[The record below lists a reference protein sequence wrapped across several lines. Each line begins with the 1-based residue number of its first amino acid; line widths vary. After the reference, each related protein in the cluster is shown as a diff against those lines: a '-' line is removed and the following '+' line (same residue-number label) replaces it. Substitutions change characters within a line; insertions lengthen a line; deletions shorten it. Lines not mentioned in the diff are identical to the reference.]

1 MTDRKDLYDLAF
13 QYKKAGIW
21 KKMWDSDLFA
31 VKLDDGETGY
41 VSIMGKNGEYCSL
54 GLYIGMEG
62 IKSYFYM
69 ADHSEDTNVSYLISH
84 ELLLQQE
91 CLQLALE
98 SKDDLHPDELDEL
111 REYAK
116 ENNIRFSGKNA
127 YPHFIK
133 FRPGFHPWMVQEK
146 KDLEYLRK
154 TIEVTLLLSDAM
166 KEKTPVEMGILG
178 LSFAKSRVSLFDIE
192 DGKLVH
198 KGYAPLPENGEKKY
212 ERSVLKDD
220 KPVKAVASLPK
231 KGIYESE
238 LVMMLDAVQNSPDE
252 VPYYPML
259 LLAVENKSNY
269 LLPVSFMDRWNGDP
283 EDEFVQKLLSAFSES
298 LVQNGSCPGE
308 IRCRDERT
316 YSILSD
322 FCDKAGIKI
331 SIYEKR

>member
-1 MTDRKDLYDLAF
+1 
-13 QYKKAGIW
+13 
-21 KKMWDSDLFA
+21 
-31 VKLDDGETGY
+31 
-41 VSIMGKNGEYCSL
+41 
-54 GLYIGMEG
+54 
-62 IKSYFYM
+62 
-69 ADHSEDTNVSYLISH
+69 
-84 ELLLQQE
+84 
-91 CLQLALE
+91 
-98 SKDDLHPDELDEL
+98 
-111 REYAK
+111 
-116 ENNIRFSGKNA
+116 
-127 YPHFIK
+127 
-133 FRPGFHPWMVQEK
+133 
-146 KDLEYLRK
+146 
-154 TIEVTLLLSDAM
+154 M

-331 SIYEKR
+331 SIYEKRMACLDSAEDFLVEQYQESRGSDSMHEIISMIMNMSDAELKTLPAAAKGELMRIISTGGLPEDVSQALMQKLLKAN